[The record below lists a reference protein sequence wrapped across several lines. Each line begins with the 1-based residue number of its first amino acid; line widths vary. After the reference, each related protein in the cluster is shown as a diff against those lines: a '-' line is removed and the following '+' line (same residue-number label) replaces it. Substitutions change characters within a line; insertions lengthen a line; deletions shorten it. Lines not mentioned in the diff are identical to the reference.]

1 MLFKKATNA
10 QAFLKMGIQGFAGD
24 GKTHTASA
32 VAIGLVQLL
41 RERGF
46 PAGDRPVM
54 FLDTET
60 GSDWVK
66 PLFDAADIEL
76 EVAKT
81 RAFVDLKAAV
91 AETEARGCVL
101 VADSI
106 THFWRV
112 LCDEYAAKK
121 ERRRGL
127 EFSDW
132 NWLKAEW
139 SRFTDMFVNSQCH
152 IIICGRAGYEY
163 DFFERDDGKKELER
177 TGVKMKAESETGFEP
192 SLLVHMAKHVGM
204 PDDRTGQVHVSRTA
218 TVLKDRSRRIDGR
231 VFINPTFSDFRPHIE
246 CLNLGGAH
254 LSVDLS
260 RDNSALFQ
268 DDGKP
273 KWQRDREMKEVALAE
288 IADLLAKHF
297 PGQAADQKRIKGDWL
312 EKAFNSRTW
321 ERIQTMDW
329 PTVNA
334 ARNYLWMELEGCEY
348 AIKPPSY
355 DAGRPEAAEL
365 AQQGAAAGQGSD
377 GSEDKDKSRAE
388 PAPAPEPAREPAA
401 VGADA
406 ATPAPAQAPAPAARL
421 FVAPPQGRRGF
432 DADAFARQMRSAAER
447 QDLDTLNALGEQLR
461 DVLDEETRADL
472 TELHQRLQAGLSRQR
487 QAQQPRRAPAAP
499 PRRPSHV
506 RPE

>member
-1 MLFKKATNA
+1 MAAVRGQYVVAL
-10 QAFLKMGIQGFAGD
+10 AGD
-24 GKTHTASA
+24 GKTHTASL

-54 FLDTET
+54 FLDSES

-81 RAFVDLKAAV
+81 RAFVDLKDAV
-91 AETEARGCVL
+91 CETEARGCVL
-101 VADSI
+101 IADSL
-106 THFWRV
+106 THFWRRF
-112 LCDEYAAKK
+112 CDEYAARK

-127 EFSDW
+127 EFHDW
-132 NWLKAEW
+132 QWLKTEW
-139 SRFTDMFVNSQCH
+139 SVFTDLYVNSQCH
-152 IIICGRAGYEY
+152 IILAGRAGYEY

-177 TGVKMKAESETGFEP
+177 TGVKMKAESETAFEP
-192 SLLVHMAKHVGM
+192 SLLVHMEKHIGL
-204 PDDRTGQVHVSRTA
+204 PDPRTGQVEMWRTA

-231 VFINPTFSDFRPHIE
+231 VFKNPTFADFRAHIE
-246 CLNLGGAH
+246 CLNLGGVH

-260 RDNSALFQ
+260 RNNAALFQ

-273 KWQRDREMKEVALAE
+273 KWQRDKEMKELALAE

-297 PGQAADQKRIKGDWL
+297 PGQAVEQKRLKGDWL

-334 ARNYLWMELEGCEY
+334 ARNYLWIELEGTEY

-355 DAGRPEAAEL
+355 DGGRPGAAES
-365 AQQGAAAGQGSD
+365 AQQGADAGQGTAS
-377 GSEDKDKSRAE
+377 GEHTRPPSAE
-388 PAPAPEPAREPAA
+388 PAPAVHPSPAKVPAA
-401 VGADA
+401 GDAGA
-406 ATPAPAQAPAPAARL
+406 ATPAAAQGTAPAARL
-421 FVAPPQGRRGF
+421 LTAPQGRRGF
-432 DADAFARQMRSAAER
+432 DAEAFARQMQGAANR

-461 DVLDEETRADL
+461 DVLDEDVRASL
-472 TELHQRLQAGLSRQR
+472 EELHQRLQAGLSRQ
-487 QAQQPRRAPAAP
+487 QAQPSRRAPAAQ
-499 PRRPSHV
+499 RGRAS
-506 RPE
+506 RARAE

>member
-24 GKTHTASA
+24 GKTHTASL

-66 PLFDAADIEL
+66 PLFDAAHIEL

-81 RAFVDLKAAV
+81 RAFVDLKDAV
-91 AETEARGCVL
+91 KETEARGCVL
-101 VADSI
+101 IADSI

-112 LCDEYAAKK
+112 LCDEYAVKK

-127 EFSDW
+127 EFADW
-132 NWLKAEW
+132 SWLKSEW
-139 SRFTDMFVNSQCH
+139 GRFTDMFVNSQCH

-192 SLLVHMAKHVGM
+192 SLLVHMAKHVGV
-204 PDDRTGQVHVSRTA
+204 PDDKTGQVHVSRTA

-231 VFINPTFSDFRPHIE
+231 VFKNPTFANFRAHIE
-246 CLNLGGAH
+246 CLNLGGVH

-268 DDGKP
+268 NDGKP
-273 KWQRDREMKEVALAE
+273 KWQREKEMKEIALAE

-297 PGQAADQKRIKGDWL
+297 PGQAVEQKRLKGDWL
-312 EKAFNSRTW
+312 ETAFNSRTW

-329 PTVNA
+329 PTINA
-334 ARNYLWMELEGCEY
+334 ARNYLWIELEGCNY
-348 AIKPPSY
+348 AIKAPSY
-355 DAGRPEAAEL
+355 DDGLPAAAEPVPQG
-365 AQQGAAAGQGSD
+365 AGAGQGAAD
-377 GSEDKDKSRAE
+377 SERTQHPRSE
-388 PAPAPEPAREPAA
+388 PAPAAEPEPAKVPAA
-401 VGADA
+401 GDAGA
-406 ATPAPAQAPAPAARL
+406 ATPDAAQTTAPVARL
-421 FVAPPQGRRGF
+421 LTAPQGRRGF
-432 DADAFARQMRSAAER
+432 NADAFAKQMQGAADQ

-461 DVLDEETRADL
+461 DVLDEEVRANL
-472 TELHQRLQAGLSRQR
+472 AGLHQRLQASLTRQ
-487 QAQQPRRAPAAP
+487 QAQP
-499 PRRPSHV
+499 PRREPVAQS
-506 RPE
+506 RRASRARAE

>member
-1 MLFKKATNA
+1 MLFAKAMNA
-10 QAFLKMGIQGFAGD
+10 QAFLKMGLQGFAGD

-46 PAGDRPVM
+46 TAGDRPVM
-54 FLDTET
+54 FLDSES

-91 AETEARGCVL
+91 KETEARGSVL
-101 VADSI
+101 IADSL
-106 THFWRV
+106 THFWRRF
-112 LCDEYAAKK
+112 CDEYATRK

-132 NWLKAEW
+132 AWLKSEW
-139 SRFTDMFVNSQCH
+139 SVFTDLYVNSQCH
-152 IIICGRAGYEY
+152 IILAGRAGYEY

-177 TGVKMKAESETGFEP
+177 TGVKMKAESETAFEP
-192 SLLVHMAKHVGM
+192 SLLVHMEKHISL
-204 PDDRTGQVHVSRTA
+204 PDPQTGQVRIWRTA

-231 VFINPTFSDFRPHIE
+231 VFNDPTFADFRPHIE

-260 RDNSALFQ
+260 RDNSELFT

-273 KWQRDREMKEVALAE
+273 KWQRDKEMKGIALAE
-288 IADLLAKHF
+288 VADLLAKHF
-297 PGQAADQKRIKGDWL
+297 PGQAADHKRLKGDWL
-312 EKAFNSRTW
+312 EKAFDSRTW

-334 ARNYLWMELEGCEY
+334 ARNYLWIELEGTEY
-348 AIKPPSY
+348 AIRPPSY
-355 DAGRPEAAEL
+355 DKANPVAEP
-365 AQQGAAAGQGSD
+365 APQGVAAGQGTDD
-377 GSEDKDKSRAE
+377 GIGDMPPS
-388 PAPAPEPAREPAA
+388 EPAA
-401 VGADA
+401 EPTPVPSE
-406 ATPAPAQAPAPAARL
+406 TPAAASPL
-421 FVAPPQGRRGF
+421 MAPPAVRRGF
-432 DADAFARQMRSAAER
+432 DAEAFATQMQSAALR

-461 DVLDEETRADL
+461 DVLDEEARARL
-472 TELHQRLQAGLSRQR
+472 AELHERLTASVERRQR
-487 QAQQPRRAPAAP
+487 EAQPSRRAPAAP
-499 PRRPSHV
+499 PRRSAPA
-506 RPE
+506 RAE